1 MAAKAKKQLAENT
14 EEEEIIEDDYIPEQD
29 ETDDD
34 KKKLEQIIKQFETKY
49 KGTKFIDQQEFY
61 EATSFLDV
69 SDEQYIKIFEKF
81 KKAGFEV
88 GSEDEEDLDDEDI
101 PDNFSE
107 EDLENQEDDFD
118 DADFDEESS
127 GEARELD
134 MATFDNYE
142 NTDVKVNDS
151 VKLYLKSI
159 GRVPLLKQ
167 EEEIDLAIKIQN
179 GDMRAKNKLI
189 EANLRLVVS
198 IAKHYIGRGMQLLDL
213 IEEGNLGLMKAVDKF
228 DYTRGYKFSTY
239 ATWWIRQAIT
249 RAIADQARTIRI
261 PVHMVE
267 TINKITK
274 VQRQLVQ
281 EYGREPTCEE
291 ISANMDNSA
300 YTPERIREILSM
312 SMEPVSLESPIGEED
327 DSHLGD
333 FVEDKDSIS
342 PTDYTTKSMLRDAL
356 YNVMNDL
363 TDREERVLRLRYGL
377 DDNKPRTL
385 EEVGKEFGVT
395 RERIRQIEAKAIR
408 KLRHP
413 NRQKKLDDFWS
424 KKWFLKES
432 KK

>member
-198 IAKHYIGRGMQLLDL
+198 IAKHYIGRGMQLLD
-213 IEEGNLGLMKAVDKF
+213 
-228 DYTRGYKFSTY
+228 
-239 ATWWIRQAIT
+239 
-249 RAIADQARTIRI
+249 
-261 PVHMVE
+261 
-267 TINKITK
+267 
-274 VQRQLVQ
+274 
-281 EYGREPTCEE
+281 
-291 ISANMDNSA
+291 
-300 YTPERIREILSM
+300 
-312 SMEPVSLESPIGEED
+312 
-327 DSHLGD
+327 
-333 FVEDKDSIS
+333 
-342 PTDYTTKSMLRDAL
+342 
-356 YNVMNDL
+356 
-363 TDREERVLRLRYGL
+363 
-377 DDNKPRTL
+377 
-385 EEVGKEFGVT
+385 
-395 RERIRQIEAKAIR
+395 
-408 KLRHP
+408 
-413 NRQKKLDDFWS
+413 
-424 KKWFLKES
+424 
-432 KK
+432 